1 MRYIKQYIFTI
12 LALINL
18 SYAKSIRPPTNEIP
32 SLTIEKSVGESVWK
46 KILSGDIH
54 TKSDVKNYLHKGQ
67 KRQEL
72 KFYITG
78 LHKKSCRF
86 ALKKLSHY
94 ESYQDHIGFIKKSSY
109 DDKNK
114 RVDFRLTSAL
124 LPYSMILNF
133 EIPRIKDPGK
143 YKFQFDQGFLKGLT
157 GTITAVE
164 YKKRCL
170 FYTTANW
177 SGPHTGIPDSIL
189 AFFSKAMSQLAM
201 ENLFRIS
208 STY

>member
-12 LALINL
+12 LALIQL
-18 SYAKSIRPPTNEIP
+18 VHGKAILPVEGPIDAP
-32 SLTIEKSVGESVWK
+32 SVEKALGESVWK
-46 KILSGDIH
+46 KILSGDIY
-54 TKSDVKNYLHKGQ
+54 TKSEVEDFKIFGQ
-67 KRQEL
+67 KKQKL
-72 KFYITG
+72 TFYIAG

-94 ESYQDHIGFIKKSSY
+94 ESYNEHIGYIKRSKY
-109 DDKNK
+109 DEKTQ
-114 RVDFRLTSAL
+114 RVDFLLSSSL
-124 LPYSMILNF
+124 LPYNMTLNF
-133 EIPRIKDPGK
+133 KIPRIKSIGSYP
-143 YKFQFDQGFLKGLT
+143 FIFDKGFLRNLK
-157 GTITAVE
+157 GTIRAIN

-177 SGPHTGIPDSIL
+177 EGDHSGIPNSIF

-208 STY
+208 TTY